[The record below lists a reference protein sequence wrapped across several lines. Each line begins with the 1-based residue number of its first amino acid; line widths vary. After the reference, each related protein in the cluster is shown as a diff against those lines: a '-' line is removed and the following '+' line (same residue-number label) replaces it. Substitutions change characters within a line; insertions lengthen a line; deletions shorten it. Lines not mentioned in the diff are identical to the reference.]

1 MSSATSLRPLFLSI
15 LLLLLMT
22 ARASADATQMLPE
35 TAEHFTLADANADDG
50 LDAEEFKAFV
60 ELEAEDDIGASRRIQ
75 SMQIYDRAF
84 RRMDRNEDG
93 LLSRDEIGLAQS
105 RL

>member
-1 MSSATSLRPLFLSI
+1 MNSATSLRPLFLSI

-35 TAEHFTLADANADDG
+35 TAEHFTLADANSDDG

-93 LLSRDEIGLAQS
+93 MLSRDEIGLAQS

>member
-1 MSSATSLRPLFLSI
+1 MSSATSLRRLLLSI
-15 LLLLLMT
+15 PLLMLMT
-22 ARASADATQMLPE
+22 AGASADASQMLPE

-75 SMQIYDRAF
+75 SMRIYDRAF
-84 RRMDRNEDG
+84 RRIDRNEDG
-93 LLSRDEIGLAQS
+93 MLSRDEIGLAQS

>member
-1 MSSATSLRPLFLSI
+1 MNSATSLRPLFLSI
-15 LLLLLMT
+15 PLLLLMT
-22 ARASADATQMLPE
+22 TGASADATQMLPE

-50 LDAEEFKAFV
+50 LDTEEFKAFV

-93 LLSRDEIGLAQS
+93 ILSRDEIGLAQS

>member
-1 MSSATSLRPLFLSI
+1 MKSATSLRPLFLSI
-15 LLLLLMT
+15 PLLIFMT
-22 ARASADATQMLPE
+22 AGASADASQMLPE

-93 LLSRDEIGLAQS
+93 MLSREEIGLAQS

>member
-15 LLLLLMT
+15 PLLLLIT
-22 ARASADATQMLPE
+22 TGASADASQMLPE
-35 TAEHFTLADANADDG
+35 TAEHFTIADANADDG

-93 LLSRDEIGLAQS
+93 MLSRDEIGLAQS
-105 RL
+105 GL

>member
-15 LLLLLMT
+15 PLLLLMT
-22 ARASADATQMLPE
+22 AGASADATQMLPE

-60 ELEAEDDIGASRRIQ
+60 ELEAEDDIG
-75 SMQIYDRAF
+75 
-84 RRMDRNEDG
+84 
-93 LLSRDEIGLAQS
+93 LAQS

>member
-1 MSSATSLRPLFLSI
+1 MKSATSLRPLFLSI
-15 LLLLLMT
+15 PLLIFMT
-22 ARASADATQMLPE
+22 AGASADASQMLPE

-93 LLSRDEIGLAQS
+93 ILSRDEIGLAQS